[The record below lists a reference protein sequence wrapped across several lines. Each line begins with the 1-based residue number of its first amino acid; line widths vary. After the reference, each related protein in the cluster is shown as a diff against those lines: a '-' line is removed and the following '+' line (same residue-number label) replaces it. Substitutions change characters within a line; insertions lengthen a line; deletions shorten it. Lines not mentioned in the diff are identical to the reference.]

1 MNTTLNHYE
10 IFATDFADRIG
21 LTIKI
26 GAPTYGKHF
35 GDEDQERFIFPV
47 TLLRGGK
54 SYRLKFGQS
63 LREKNTP
70 PTAYDI
76 LACLTKYNPESF
88 EFFCA
93 NYGYDTD
100 SRKAEKVYKKVLKEW
115 EGVQRIFSD
124 VLEQLADIN

>member
-1 MNTTLNHYE
+1 MNTQTTYE
-10 IFATDFADRIG
+10 QTAQTFANSIG

-35 GDEDQERFIFPV
+35 GDDDQERFIFPV

-63 LREKNTP
+63 LKEKNTP

-76 LACLTKYNPESF
+76 LACLTKYDPESF
-88 EFFCA
+88 EFFCG

-100 SRKAEKVYKKVLKEW
+100 SRKAEKIYKAVVKEW
-115 EGVQRIFSD
+115 EGVNRLFSD
-124 VLEQLADIN
+124 VLEQLAEIN